1 MANSDRYILPKG
13 ESPEG
18 RGGGGSEIRFNWS
31 KNSGGLKKKRGK
43 RRKKKSEEQDVVASQ
58 NLDFFVPPPPLFP
71 TYCIHLRASEAIA
84 VLHGNKSL
92 LLLTLI
98 L

>member
-1 MANSDRYILPKG
+1 MANSDPYILPKG

-31 KNSGGLKKKRGK
+31 KNSGGLKGKRGGRGGRK
-43 RRKKKSEEQDVVASQ
+43 SPRSKMLSLHKTRIFLCHRR
-58 NLDFFVPPPPLFP
+58 LFFLP
-71 TYCIHLRASEAIA
+71 IHLRASEAIA
-84 VLHGNKSL
+84 VLHGNKFL
-92 LLLTLI
+92 LPITLI